1 MFNGRYYYMSEDE
14 KKQPKKEKNMTTETT
29 PKAAETP
36 KPVKKPKAT
45 VKAAPKTTVKA
56 APKAAAEKPVKLSS
70 QLTPPPLVKN
80 IVKPE
85 QRETKEM
92 PPQKKVV
99 HEEPAL
105 PSHVRHNNESS
116 IKKGNPRGRNN
127 QSQQRKKGQNFQNR
141 KRHDRA
147 PGGNQAFVEPK
158 LPELPEGVTAIRT
171 KIADLQRM
179 SFDELIK
186 YAAHLGLNSLTN
198 LNRSEIVSA
207 IVKAKIHDPA
217 QILIAE
223 GTLEILSDG
232 FGFLR
237 SPQYN
242 YLSSTEDIYVS
253 PAQIRHYGLKKG
265 DEVHGPIR
273 IPNDKDKYFALLYVE
288 QVNGLKP
295 SEMTNRKSFVNF
307 TPIHPTKRL
316 MMETVKDN
324 YSTRVIDLV
333 SPIGKGQRALIV
345 AQPKAGKTIILQNII
360 HGIIANEPK
369 VKLLVLLIDER
380 PEEVTDMQRLLGDKG
395 QVIASTFDEQPER
408 HCLVAEMCI
417 EKAKRLVEMGE
428 DVVIILDSIT
438 RLARAYNTIQP
449 HSGKILSGG
458 VDAGAM
464 HKPKRFFGAAR
475 NLEEGGSLTII
486 GSALVDTGSKMDEV
500 IYEEFKGTGN
510 LELVL
515 DRKLSDRR
523 LYPAIDVLKSGTRKE
538 DLLYHKEELEKVYKL
553 RAALA
558 DLSPTDAMNLLLSR
572 MKKTNNNTEFLLSM
586 KD

>member
-1 MFNGRYYYMSEDE
+1 MSEE
-14 KKQPKKEKNMTTETT
+14 PKKQPKKEKNMTTDATDKTAE
-29 PKAAETP
+29 PKKVT
-36 KPVKKPKAT
+36 KKAPAKA
-45 VKAAPKTTVKA
+45 AAPKDNAKPASPTT
-56 APKAAAEKPVKLSS
+56 
-70 QLTPPPLVKN
+70 LTPPPLVKS
-80 IVKPE
+80 IAKIEPKKATQE
-85 QRETKEM
+85 QI
-92 PPQKKVV
+92 
-99 HEEPAL
+99 
-105 PSHVRHNNESS
+105 PSHVRHNESS
-116 IKKGNPRGRNN
+116 MKKNNHSNNRRGN
-127 QSQQRKKGQNFQNR
+127 QQRKKGQNFQNR
-141 KRHDRA
+141 NRKER
-147 PGGNQAFVEPK
+147 GNQVFVEPE
-158 LPELPEGVTAIRT
+158 LPELPEGVTATRT

-186 YAAHLGLNSLTN
+186 YAEHLGITSLTN
-198 LNRSEIVSA
+198 LNRSEIVFA

-217 QILIAE
+217 QILVAQ
-223 GTLEILSDG
+223 GTLEVLSDG

-242 YLSSTEDIYVS
+242 YLSSAEDIYVS

-265 DEVHGPIR
+265 DEVSGPIR
-273 IPNDKDKYFALLYVE
+273 IPNDKDKYFALLRVE
-288 QVNGLKP
+288 EINGKKP
-295 SEMTNRKSFVNF
+295 ADFVNRKSFVNF
-307 TPIHPTKRL
+307 TPIHPTERL
-316 MMETVKDN
+316 IMETVKDN

-360 HGIIANEPK
+360 HGITANNPN

-417 EKAKRLVEMGE
+417 EKAKRLVEMGD

-515 DRKLSDRR
+515 DRRLSDRR
-523 LYPAIDVLKSGTRKE
+523 LYPAIDVIKSGTRKE

-558 DLSPTDAMNLLLSR
+558 DLSPADAMNLLLSR
-572 MKKTNNNTEFLLSM
+572 MKKTSTNTEFLLSM